1 MVPQPGVRG
10 GDIKCNIPMASEL
23 QEPEFELSG

>member
-1 MVPQPGVRG
+1 MVQPGVRG
-10 GDIKCNIPMASEL
+10 GDIKCNSPMASEL